1 MDTGAWWTAV
11 REVSKSWIQLS
22 MHVSKTDTRIS
33 GLSLLITYCVNLS
46 TSDSWRRKRP
56 PTPVLLP
63 GESHG
68 WRSLVGY
75 SPWGRK
81 ESDMSLISP
90 LVTEAINATS
100 VKNRYHLLSP
110 CSGPHT

>member
-46 TSDSWRRKRP
+46 TSDSWRRKRH

-75 SPWGRK
+75 SVGH
-81 ESDMSLISP
+81 DG
-90 LVTEAINATS
+90 VTERVHARTET
-100 VKNRYHLLSP
+100 KHFQL
-110 CSGPHT
+110 